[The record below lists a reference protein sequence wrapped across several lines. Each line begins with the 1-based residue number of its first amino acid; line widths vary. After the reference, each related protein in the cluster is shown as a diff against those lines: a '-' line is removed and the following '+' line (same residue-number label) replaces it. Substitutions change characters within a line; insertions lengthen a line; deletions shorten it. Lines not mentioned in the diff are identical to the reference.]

1 MNLKIASFNIKNG
14 EKSKKEK
21 NANILVNIIKKEKID
36 ILGTQELTKEYEKTL
51 KQKLTNYKF
60 YGKYRYGNGILSKF
74 KYNENNII
82 ITNKKV
88 KYNKTIELPWLAN
101 NFKDLKNSIINKS
114 ITPRIVTMIT
124 ISDKELG
131 KIIVFNTHLDYKI
144 HSIKKRQ
151 LEKLKKIIFKYKK
164 RYPTVL
170 TGDFNMN
177 EKDSDFKNFVL
188 SLEEKAM
195 KKVNIKNNTYM
206 APNGKKSTIDHI
218 FIPKDWKIVESGIID
233 SEDISDHKPIYVL
246 IDIEKKKQ
254 ENKYVQIIKK
264 AFKIK

>member
-1 MNLKIASFNIKNG
+1 M
-14 EKSKKEK
+14 
-21 NANILVNIIKKEKID
+21 
-36 ILGTQELTKEYEKTL
+36 
-51 KQKLTNYKF
+51 
-60 YGKYRYGNGILSKF
+60 
-74 KYNENNII
+74 
-82 ITNKKV
+82 
-88 KYNKTIELPWLAN
+88 
-101 NFKDLKNSIINKS
+101 
-114 ITPRIVTMIT
+114 
-124 ISDKELG
+124 
-131 KIIVFNTHLDYKI
+131 
-144 HSIKKRQ
+144 
-151 LEKLKKIIFKYKK
+151 
-164 RYPTVL
+164 L

-188 SLEEKAM
+188 SLEEKAI

-233 SEDISDHKPIYVL
+233 NEDISDHKPIYVL

>member
-1 MNLKIASFNIKNG
+1 MKLKIASFNIKND
-14 EKSKKEK
+14 EKANKEK

-36 ILGTQELTKEYEKTL
+36 ILGTQELTKEYEETL
-51 KQKLTNYKF
+51 KKKLPDYKF
-60 YGKYRYGNGILSKF
+60 YGKYRYGNGIFSKF

-88 KYNKTIELPWLAN
+88 RFNKTIWLPWLAN
-101 NFKDLKNSIINKS
+101 NFKDLKNSIIKKS

-124 ISDKELG
+124 ISDKDLG

-151 LEKLKKIIFKYKK
+151 LEKLEKIIFKYKK
-164 RYPTVL
+164 RYPTIL

-177 EKDSDFKNFVL
+177 EEDLDFKKFVL
-188 SLEEKAM
+188 NLEEKGI
-195 KKVNIKNNTYM
+195 KKIKIRNNTYIS
-206 APNGKKSTIDHI
+206 PNGKKNTIDHI
-218 FIPKDWKIVESGIID
+218 FITSNWKIIESGVID
-233 SEDISDHKPIYVL
+233 NEHISDHRPIYVL
-246 IDIEKKKQ
+246 IDIEKKIQ
-254 ENKYVQIIKK
+254 ENKYAQIIRK